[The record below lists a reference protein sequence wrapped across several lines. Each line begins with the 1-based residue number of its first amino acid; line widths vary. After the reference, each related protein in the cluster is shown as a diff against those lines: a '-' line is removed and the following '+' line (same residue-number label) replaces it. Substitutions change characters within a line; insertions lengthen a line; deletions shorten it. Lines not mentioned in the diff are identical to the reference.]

1 MSDLPPSSPPVLPGP
16 PHHPGGTTVVP
27 ATSEIWE
34 PPKPAAKARRPVPLF
49 DRVKILAV
57 LAVIFLFLFWRL
69 RADQPAYTFGDAL
82 ITQLQRSGWI
92 LTLALIEV
100 VRQLH
105 YLVSEQNAGYN
116 HFWAETVWGGLDRWK
131 DRRDPWLRYRT
142 ARYTKFA
149 VAYLIFSAI
158 LANRRGVSFIE
169 GVAAVPGAIFQF
181 LTVGPQ
187 QVPFWVSLVFPLL
200 FIVGQFGFLF
210 FFLSR
215 GGVDVYMPEDVTTTF
230 DDVWGQD
237 HVLEKVKEN
246 VLFLEN
252 PRLIEER
259 GGHVPGGILLW
270 GPPGTGKTLMAEA
283 VAGQTGKPYVFVD
296 PGAFI
301 NMFMGVGILKVKSL
315 FRKLRKLSL
324 RYGGVIVFFDEAD
337 SLGNRGALAQGGGG
351 GAFDGPDEFRE
362 HMRWLSPNSQ
372 GLLFDQQRKLNA
384 SRGPEEPRS
393 MIHKVIV
400 GGMGGGGGTLQSLL
414 SEISGLKKPR
424 GFLNRHVRR
433 FLGLRPKPP
442 LKYRILVMMA
452 TNLPEA
458 LDEALLRPGRID
470 RLYKV
475 GYPSKDGRR
484 RTYEGYLRKVR
495 HQLTPEQI
503 EKLAVITPY
512 ATGATI
518 KDMVNEALINALR
531 NGRDAVTWEDI
542 IWAKH
547 FKALGP
553 SEDVEYVERD
563 RHSVAIHEACHAVTA
578 YRVRHH
584 WTIDLATIEKGGN
597 YLGMV
602 SSVKPED
609 RFKTWKSEYEAD
621 LLVSLASLAGERLFF
636 DGDNA
641 SGVAGDLQQATAL
654 AASMEGDWGMGQTI
668 ASHAVSRE
676 LGLGGGGG
684 GHKPGPEEGTD
695 PAEALKGPLGERIED
710 NLGRIYEMA
719 RQLLIENWYEV
730 LSVGHALETHKT
742 LAGDDVAA
750 VIDGVQGPLVDGRIY
765 HTQQMREQMV
775 AYHELVLTAHRQHGK
790 VQGSLP
796 PALPYHMLV
805 NATGPAVEVTSSSL
819 VAPAPQYPTAPQP
832 GWAAPSATMAPPQ
845 SYAQPTYPEPT
856 AQVPPAAN
864 PMATNPMPPAQMA
877 PPPMAGPP
885 TLPAPALYPPPPSMP
900 PPTMAPPTAPAPA
913 AEAPAQNGGA
923 YTNGGGP
930 AVDTPPAD
938 GGANGNG
945 TNGANGAN
953 GNGAHDGG
961 SGPAS

>member
-1 MSDLPPSSPPVLPGP
+1 MSDLPPSSPPVRPGP
-16 PHHPGGTTVVP
+16 PQYPGGTTVVP

-34 PPKPAAKARRPVPLF
+34 PPKPAPKARRPVPIF
-49 DRVKILAV
+49 DRVKILAI
-57 LAVIFLFLFWRL
+57 LAVIFVFLFWRL
-69 RADQPAYTFGDAL
+69 RSEQPAYTFGDAL

-105 YLVSEQNAGYN
+105 YLISEQNARYN

-149 VAYLIFSAI
+149 AAYLIFSAI
-158 LANRRGVSFIE
+158 LANRRGVSSIE
-169 GVAAVPGAIFQF
+169 GVAAVPGAVFEF

-187 QVPFWVSLVFPLL
+187 QVPFWVSMVFPLL

-337 SLGNRGALAQGGGG
+337 SLGNRGALAQGGGQG
-351 GAFDGPDEFRE
+351 MFEGPDEFRE

-393 MIHKVIV
+393 MVHKVIV

-424 GFLNRHVRR
+424 GFLNRYLRR

-684 GHKPGPEEGTD
+684 APKPGVDEGTD
-695 PAEALKGPLGERIED
+695 PAEALKGPLGERIEG
-710 NLGRIYEMA
+710 NLARIYDVA

-819 VAPAPQYPTAPQP
+819 VTPAAPFPTAPQP
-832 GWAAPSATMAPPQ
+832 GWAAPSATIAPPQ
-845 SYAQPTYPEPT
+845 AHPQPPYLDPT
-856 AQVPPAAN
+856 AQVPPAPN
-864 PMATNPMPPAQMA
+864 PVATNPMPPAQMA
-877 PPPMAGPP
+877 PPPPAGPP
-885 TLPAPALYPPPPSMP
+885 TVPAPALFPPPPTMP
-900 PPTMAPPTAPAPA
+900 PPTTALPTVPPAAAPPLVEPPTH
-913 AEAPAQNGGA
+913 NGGA

-930 AVDTPPAD
+930 PLDGPPNDA
-938 GGANGNG
+938 GANGTG
-945 TNGANGAN
+945 IN
-953 GNGAHDGG
+953 GNGSHDGG
-961 SGPAS
+961 GAPAS

>member
-1 MSDLPPSSPPVLPGP
+1 MSDLPPSSPPVRPGP
-16 PHHPGGTTVVP
+16 PQYPGGTTVVP

-34 PPKPAAKARRPVPLF
+34 PPKPAPKARRPVPIF
-49 DRVKILAV
+49 DRVKILAI
-57 LAVIFLFLFWRL
+57 LAVIFVFLFWRL
-69 RADQPAYTFGDAL
+69 RSEQPAYTFGDAL

-105 YLVSEQNAGYN
+105 YLISEQNARYN

-149 VAYLIFSAI
+149 AAYLIFSAI
-158 LANRRGVSFIE
+158 LANRRGVSSIE
-169 GVAAVPGAIFQF
+169 GVAAVPGAVFEF

-187 QVPFWVSLVFPLL
+187 QVPFWVSMVFPLL

-337 SLGNRGALAQGGGG
+337 SLGNRGALAQGGGQG
-351 GAFDGPDEFRE
+351 MFEGPDEFRE

-393 MIHKVIV
+393 MVHKVIV

-424 GFLNRHVRR
+424 GFLNRYLRR

-684 GHKPGPEEGTD
+684 APKPGVDEGTD
-695 PAEALKGPLGERIED
+695 PAEALKGPLGERIEG
-710 NLGRIYEMA
+710 NLARIYDVA

-819 VAPAPQYPTAPQP
+819 VTPAAPFPTAPQP
-832 GWAAPSATMAPPQ
+832 GWAAPSATIAPPQ
-845 SYAQPTYPEPT
+845 AHPQPPYLDPT
-856 AQVPPAAN
+856 AQVPPAPN
-864 PMATNPMPPAQMA
+864 PVATNPMPPAQMA
-877 PPPMAGPP
+877 PPPPAGPP
-885 TLPAPALYPPPPSMP
+885 TVPAPALHPPPPTMP
-900 PPTMAPPTAPAPA
+900 PPTTALPTVPPAAAPPLVEPPTH
-913 AEAPAQNGGA
+913 NGGA

-930 AVDTPPAD
+930 PLDGPPNDA
-938 GGANGNG
+938 GANGTG
-945 TNGANGAN
+945 IN
-953 GNGAHDGG
+953 GNGSHDGG
-961 SGPAS
+961 GAPAS

>member
-1 MSDLPPSSPPVLPGP
+1 MSDLPPSSPPVMPGP
-16 PHHPGGTTVVP
+16 PQYPEYPGAATVVP

-34 PPKPAAKARRPVPLF
+34 PPKPPAKPRRPVPLF
-49 DRVKILAV
+49 DRVKILVILGAV
-57 LAVIFLFLFWRL
+57 FVFLLWRL
-69 RADQPAYTFGDAL
+69 RSDQPAYTFGDAL

-92 LTLALIEV
+92 LVLALIEV
-100 VRQLH
+100 LRQLH
-105 YLVSEQNAGYN
+105 YLVSEQNARYN
-116 HFWAETVWGGLDRWK
+116 HFWVETVWGGLDRWK

-142 ARYTKFA
+142 ARYTKFLA
-149 VAYLIFSAI
+149 AYLIFSAI
-158 LANRRGVSFIE
+158 LANRRGTSFID
-169 GVAAVPGAIFQF
+169 GVAAVPGVIFHF

-215 GGVDVYMPEDVTTTF
+215 GGVDVYMPEDITTTF
-230 DDVWGQD
+230 EDVWGQD

-252 PRLIEER
+252 PRLIEEK

-337 SLGNRGALAQGGGG
+337 SLGNRGALAAGGG
-351 GAFDGPDEFRE
+351 GAFDGPDEMRE

-372 GLLFDQQRKLNA
+372 GLLFDQYRKRVA
-384 SRGPEEPRS
+384 SQAPEEPRRL
-393 MIHKVIV
+393 IHKVIV

-414 SEISGLKKPR
+414 SELSGLKKPR
-424 GFLNRHVRR
+424 GFLNRYVRR

-458 LDEALLRPGRID
+458 LDEAMLRPGRID

-563 RHSVAIHEACHAVTA
+563 RHSVAIHEACHAVVA

-602 SSVKPED
+602 SSVRPED

-621 LLVSLASLAGERLFF
+621 LLVLLASLAGERLFF

-641 SGVAGDLQQATAL
+641 SGVAGDLQQATGL

-684 GHKPGPEEGTD
+684 GPKPGAD
-695 PAEALKGPLGERIED
+695 EASDAADVLRGPLGERIEG
-710 NLGRIYEMA
+710 NLGRIYEAA
-719 RQLLIENWYEV
+719 RQILIENYYEV

-765 HTQQMREQMV
+765 KTQQMREQMV

-796 PALPYHMLV
+796 PALPYHLLAT
-805 NATGPAVEVTSSSL
+805 ATGPVVEVTSSSL
-819 VAPAPQYPTAPQP
+819 VTPAAPFAASEPQA
-832 GWAAPSATMAPPQ
+832 GWAAPSAPSATMAPPQ
-845 SYAQPTYPEPT
+845 TYAE
-856 AQVPPAAN
+856 
-864 PMATNPMPPAQMA
+864 PPAQMA
-877 PPPMAGPP
+877 PPPMHTGPVP
-885 TLPAPALYPPPPSMP
+885 PAPAQVP
-900 PPTMAPPTAPAPA
+900 PAPA
-913 AEAPAQNGGA
+913 EATRPA
-923 YTNGGGP
+923 
-930 AVDTPPAD
+930 
-938 GGANGNG
+938 
-945 TNGANGAN
+945 
-953 GNGAHDGG
+953 
-961 SGPAS
+961 

>member
-1 MSDLPPSSPPVLPGP
+1 MSDLPPSSPPVMPGP
-16 PHHPGGTTVVP
+16 PHYPGGATVVP

-34 PPKPAAKARRPVPLF
+34 PPKPPAKARRAVPMF
-49 DRVKILAV
+49 DRVKILVV
-57 LAVIFLFLFWRL
+57 LAAVFAFLLWRL
-69 RADQPAYTFGDAL
+69 RSDQPAYTFGDAL

-92 LTLALIEV
+92 LVLALIEV

-105 YLVSEQNAGYN
+105 YLVSEQNAAYN
-116 HFWAETVWGGLDRWK
+116 HFWVEKVWGGLDRWK

-142 ARYTKFA
+142 ARYSKFLA
-149 VAYLIFSAI
+149 AYLIFAAI
-158 LANRRGVSFIE
+158 LANRRGVSYVD
-169 GVAAVPGAIFQF
+169 GVAAVPGAIFHF
-181 LTVGPQ
+181 LSVGPQ
-187 QVPFWVSLVFPLL
+187 QVPFWVSMVFPLL

-215 GGVDVYMPEDVTTTF
+215 GGVDVYMPEDITTTF

-252 PRLIEER
+252 PRLIEEK

-337 SLGNRGALAQGGGG
+337 SLGNRGALGAGGGQ
-351 GAFDGPDEFRE
+351 GAFDGPDEMRE
-362 HMRWLSPNSQ
+362 HMRWLSPNTQ
-372 GLLFDQQRKLNA
+372 GLLFDQQRRLNA
-384 SRGPEEPRS
+384 SRAPEEPRS
-393 MIHKVIV
+393 MINKVIV
-400 GGMGGGGGTLQSLL
+400 GGMGGGGGGGTLQSLL

-424 GFLNRHVRR
+424 GFLNRYVRR

-458 LDEALLRPGRID
+458 LDEAMLRPGRID

-484 RTYEGYLRKVR
+484 RTYDGYLRKVR

-563 RHSVAIHEACHAVTA
+563 RHSVAIHEACHAVVA

-684 GHKPGPEEGTD
+684 LPKPGGTD
-695 PAEALKGPLGERIED
+695 DAIDPADALRGPLGERIEG
-710 NLGRIYEMA
+710 NLGRIYEAA
-719 RQLLIENWYEV
+719 RQLLIDNWYEV
-730 LSVGHALETHKT
+730 LAVGHALETHKT
-742 LAGDDVAA
+742 MAGDDVAA

-765 HTQQMREQMV
+765 RTQQMREQMV

-796 PALPYHMLV
+796 PALPYHLLTTA
-805 NATGPAVEVTSSSL
+805 NGPVVEVMSSSL
-819 VAPAPQYPTAPQP
+819 VPPPASFPAAPQP
-832 GWAAPSATMAPPQ
+832 GWAAPSATMAPP
-845 SYAQPTYPEPT
+845 
-856 AQVPPAAN
+856 PPAA
-864 PMATNPMPPAQMA
+864 PQQTVPPVSE
-877 PPPMAGPP
+877 PPV
-885 TLPAPALYPPPPSMP
+885 
-900 PPTMAPPTAPAPA
+900 
-913 AEAPAQNGGA
+913 QNGGA
-923 YTNGGGP
+923 YP
-930 AVDTPPAD
+930 AAEA
-938 GGANGNG
+938 ANGHNG
-945 TNGANGAN
+945 PGEGDNGNGAN
-953 GNGAHDGG
+953 GNGSHDGG
-961 SGPAS
+961 SAPST

>member
-1 MSDLPPSSPPVLPGP
+1 MSDLPPSSPPVRPGP
-16 PHHPGGTTVVP
+16 PQYPGGTTVVP

-34 PPKPAAKARRPVPLF
+34 PPKPAPKARRPVPIF
-49 DRVKILAV
+49 DRVKILAI
-57 LAVIFLFLFWRL
+57 LAVIFVFLFWRL
-69 RADQPAYTFGDAL
+69 RSEQPAYTFGDAL

-105 YLVSEQNAGYN
+105 YLISEQNARYN

-149 VAYLIFSAI
+149 AAYLIFSAI
-158 LANRRGVSFIE
+158 LANRRGVSSIE
-169 GVAAVPGAIFQF
+169 GVAAVPGAVFEF

-187 QVPFWVSLVFPLL
+187 QVPFWVSMVFPLL

-337 SLGNRGALAQGGGG
+337 SLGNRGALAQGGGQG
-351 GAFDGPDEFRE
+351 MFEGPDEFRE

-393 MIHKVIV
+393 MVHKVIV

-424 GFLNRHVRR
+424 GFLNRYLRR

-684 GHKPGPEEGTD
+684 APKPGVDEGTD
-695 PAEALKGPLGERIED
+695 PAEALKGPLGERIEG
-710 NLGRIYEMA
+710 NLARIYDVA

-819 VAPAPQYPTAPQP
+819 VTPAAPFPTAPQP
-832 GWAAPSATMAPPQ
+832 GWAAPSATIAPPQ
-845 SYAQPTYPEPT
+845 AHPQPPYLDPT
-856 AQVPPAAN
+856 AQVPPAPN
-864 PMATNPMPPAQMA
+864 PVATNPMPPAQMA
-877 PPPMAGPP
+877 PPPPAGPP
-885 TLPAPALYPPPPSMP
+885 TVPAPALYPPPPTMP
-900 PPTMAPPTAPAPA
+900 PPTTALPTVPPAAAPPLVEPPTH
-913 AEAPAQNGGA
+913 NGGA

-930 AVDTPPAD
+930 PLDGPPNDA
-938 GGANGNG
+938 GANGTG
-945 TNGANGAN
+945 IN
-953 GNGAHDGG
+953 GNGSHDGG
-961 SGPAS
+961 GAPAS

>member
-1 MSDLPPSSPPVLPGP
+1 MSDLPPSSPPVMPGP
-16 PHHPGGTTVVP
+16 PQYPEYPGGVTVMP
-27 ATSEIWE
+27 TTSEIWE
-34 PPKPAAKARRPVPLF
+34 PPKPPAKPRRAVPIF
-49 DRVKILAV
+49 DRVKILVILGAV
-57 LAVIFLFLFWRL
+57 FVFLLWRL
-69 RADQPAYTFGDAL
+69 RSDQPAYTFGDAL

-92 LTLALIEV
+92 LVLALIEV
-100 VRQLH
+100 LRQLH
-105 YLVSEQNAGYN
+105 YLVSEQNAKYN
-116 HFWAETVWGGLDRWK
+116 HFWVETVWGGLDRWK

-142 ARYTKFA
+142 ARYTKFLA
-149 VAYLIFSAI
+149 AYLIFSAI
-158 LANRRGVSFIE
+158 LANRRGVSFID
-169 GVAAVPGAIFQF
+169 GVAAVPGVIFHF

-215 GGVDVYMPEDVTTTF
+215 GGVDVYMPEDITTTF
-230 DDVWGQD
+230 EDVWGQD

-252 PRLIEER
+252 PRLIEEK

-337 SLGNRGALAQGGGG
+337 SLGNRGALAAGGGG
-351 GAFDGPDEFRE
+351 GAFDGPDEMRE

-372 GLLFDQQRKLNA
+372 GLLFDQQRKHHA
-384 SRGPEEPRS
+384 SRAPEEPRRL
-393 MIHKVIV
+393 INKVIV

-424 GFLNRHVRR
+424 GFLNRYVRR

-458 LDEALLRPGRID
+458 LDEAMLRPGRID

-563 RHSVAIHEACHAVTA
+563 RHSVAIHEACHAVVA

-597 YLGMV
+597 YLGDGV
-602 SSVKPED
+602 FGEARRPVQDLEERVRSRPPGVVGFPGRRAPLLRRRQRLRRGRRPSAGHGPGRVDGGRLGHGPDHRLPRRVPRAGPRRRGWRAQARPRRDHRPGRGPAGPAGRADRRQPGSHLRGGPPVAHRELVRGALGRSRPGDPQDAGRRRRGRRHRRHPGSPGRRPHLQDPADAGADGGVPRAGAHRPSSARQGP
-609 RFKTWKSEYEAD
+609 
-621 LLVSLASLAGERLFF
+621 
-636 DGDNA
+636 GDPA
-641 SGVAGDLQQATAL
+641 SGPPLPPAGHGHRA
-654 AASMEGDWGMGQTI
+654 
-668 ASHAVSRE
+668 
-676 LGLGGGGG
+676 GGGGDVVVARDAG
-684 GHKPGPEEGTD
+684 RPVPDGRS
-695 PAEALKGPLGERIED
+695 PARV
-710 NLGRIYEMA
+710 GRP
-719 RQLLIENWYEV
+719 V
-730 LSVGHALETHKT
+730 GSVGDDGSAPDLRRTAGPDASRT
-742 LAGDDVAA
+742 DASGPGAAGAGADAAGPGDSAADGGSAGDAISVPVSPASDDAASGGVAA
-750 VIDGVQGPLVDGRIY
+750 DGR
-765 HTQQMREQMV
+765 
-775 AYHELVLTAHRQHGK
+775 
-790 VQGSLP
+790 S
-796 PALPYHMLV
+796 
-805 NATGPAVEVTSSSL
+805 
-819 VAPAPQYPTAPQP
+819 AP
-832 GWAAPSATMAPPQ
+832 
-845 SYAQPTYPEPT
+845 
-856 AQVPPAAN
+856 
-864 PMATNPMPPAQMA
+864 
-877 PPPMAGPP
+877 
-885 TLPAPALYPPPPSMP
+885 
-900 PPTMAPPTAPAPA
+900 
-913 AEAPAQNGGA
+913 
-923 YTNGGGP
+923 GGP
-930 AVDTPPAD
+930 A
-938 GGANGNG
+938 G
-945 TNGANGAN
+945 
-953 GNGAHDGG
+953 H
-961 SGPAS
+961 